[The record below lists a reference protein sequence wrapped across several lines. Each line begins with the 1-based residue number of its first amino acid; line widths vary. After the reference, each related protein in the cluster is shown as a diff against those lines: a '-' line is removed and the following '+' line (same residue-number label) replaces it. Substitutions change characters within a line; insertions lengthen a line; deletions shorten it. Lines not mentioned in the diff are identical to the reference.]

1 MHNFESSNQCVRNAS
16 PNYAAVIKNRQN
28 LRYVDNMATVGVE
41 VGDV

>member
-1 MHNFESSNQCVRNAS
+1 MHNVESSNQCFRNAS

-28 LRYVDNMATVGVE
+28 VGCVDNMATVGVE